1 MYSASQSVDYDDSSI
16 PFSIP
21 MGTEVPQNSK
31 TIKNGKV
38 IPPMTLK
45 QKPMLNKISDTHFE
59 VGPFT
64 VSMFNPNVSIAWELT
79 GPQIEP
85 VMSDHRDTLLRI
97 AAYLGQNAD
106 DDSLCNPQMSSLLQD
121 RHYISR

>member
-1 MYSASQSVDYDDSSI
+1 
-16 PFSIP
+16 

-31 TIKNGKV
+31 TIKNGKGRT
-38 IPPMTLK
+38 PMVD
-45 QKPMLNKISDTHFE
+45 KPMINKISDTHFE

-64 VSMFNPNVSIAWELT
+64 VSMFNPNVSISWELT

-97 AAYLGQNAD
+97 AAYLLNVSQQAD
-106 DDSLCNPQMSSLLQD
+106 ILRELFKLVIQERQEQMQ
-121 RHYISR
+121 